1 MEDSSAPLPSEIIK
15 KQVITPMHSQES
27 NNLENSSNS
36 EDSGNFTPFD
46 PNKPKKIKNRNK
58 IEVLKKDD
66 KTDLKFKIIVV
77 GNSGVGKSCLSL
89 RATEDVFKENHQLTI
104 ATSIYNFKVK
114 INDKAINLQIWDTC
128 GQEIYRSLIKNFYRN
143 SSLAIIVYS
152 IDKKNSFKDIN
163 LWIKEI
169 RVNSSPDIK
178 IVLIGNKSDLD
189 KDRQVSYEEGK
200 KYLDDDEVLK
210 FFETS
215 AKTGENIKKL
225 FQEISI
231 ILYKD
236 YKYFNKGNLTR
247 SSGSFKA
254 KKADL
259 SKKKS
264 KCC

>member
-1 MEDSSAPLPSEIIK
+1 MEPENNIIKINEIDKNVEQNNEKEQNSKISIDDTKYVSEIIK
-15 KQVITPMHSQES
+15 MTEA
-27 NNLENSSNS
+27 E
-36 EDSGNFTPFD
+36 E
-46 PNKPKKIKNRNK
+46 PKDM
-58 IEVLKKDD
+58 L
-66 KTDLKFKIIVV
+66 TFKIIII
-77 GNSGVGKSCLSL
+77 GNSGVGK
-89 RATEDVFKENHQLTI
+89 
-104 ATSIYNFKVK
+104 TSITTSAVK
-114 INDKAINLQIWDTC
+114 NVFINDYKSTIGMEIFSLYLKVNDKPIKLQIWDTC

-200 KYLDDDEVLK
+200 KYLDDEEVLK

-231 ILYKD
+231 ILYKE
-236 YKYFNKGNLTR
+236 YQYFNR
-247 SSGSFKA
+247 E
-254 KKADL
+254 
-259 SKKKS
+259 
-264 KCC
+264 CI

>member
-1 MEDSSAPLPSEIIK
+1 MEPEINIIKINEIDKSVEQNNEKEQNSKISIDDTKYVSEIIK
-15 KQVITPMHSQES
+15 MTEA
-27 NNLENSSNS
+27 E
-36 EDSGNFTPFD
+36 E
-46 PNKPKKIKNRNK
+46 PKDM
-58 IEVLKKDD
+58 L
-66 KTDLKFKIIVV
+66 TFKIIII
-77 GNSGVGKSCLSL
+77 GNSGVGK
-89 RATEDVFKENHQLTI
+89 
-104 ATSIYNFKVK
+104 TSITTSAVK
-114 INDKAINLQIWDTC
+114 NVFINDYKSTIGMEIFSLYLKVNDKPIKLQIWDTC

>member
-1 MEDSSAPLPSEIIK
+1 MEPENNIIKINEIDKNVEQNNEKEQNSKISIDDTKYVSEIIK
-15 KQVITPMHSQES
+15 MTEA
-27 NNLENSSNS
+27 E
-36 EDSGNFTPFD
+36 E
-46 PNKPKKIKNRNK
+46 PKDM
-58 IEVLKKDD
+58 L
-66 KTDLKFKIIVV
+66 TFKIIII
-77 GNSGVGKSCLSL
+77 GNSGVGK
-89 RATEDVFKENHQLTI
+89 
-104 ATSIYNFKVK
+104 TSITTSAVK
-114 INDKAINLQIWDTC
+114 NVFINDYKSTIGMEIFSLYLKVNDKPIKLQIWDTC

-200 KYLDDDEVLK
+200 KYLDDDEVLI

>member
-1 MEDSSAPLPSEIIK
+1 MEPEINIIKINEIDKNVEQNNKKEENSIMSIDDTKYVSEIIK
-15 KQVITPMHSQES
+15 MTEA
-27 NNLENSSNS
+27 E
-36 EDSGNFTPFD
+36 E
-46 PNKPKKIKNRNK
+46 PKDM
-58 IEVLKKDD
+58 L
-66 KTDLKFKIIVV
+66 TFKIIII
-77 GNSGVGKSCLSL
+77 GNSGVGK
-89 RATEDVFKENHQLTI
+89 
-104 ATSIYNFKVK
+104 TSITTSAVK
-114 INDKAINLQIWDTC
+114 NVFINDYKSTIGMEIFSLYLKVNDKPIKLQIWDTC

>member
-1 MEDSSAPLPSEIIK
+1 MEPENNIIKINEIDKNVEQNNEKEQNSKISIDDTKYVSEIIK
-15 KQVITPMHSQES
+15 MTEA
-27 NNLENSSNS
+27 E
-36 EDSGNFTPFD
+36 E
-46 PNKPKKIKNRNK
+46 PKDM
-58 IEVLKKDD
+58 L
-66 KTDLKFKIIVV
+66 TFKIIII
-77 GNSGVGKSCLSL
+77 GNSGVGK
-89 RATEDVFKENHQLTI
+89 
-104 ATSIYNFKVK
+104 TSITTSAVK
-114 INDKAINLQIWDTC
+114 NVFINDYKSTIGMEIFSLYLKVNDKPIKLQIWDTC

-236 YKYFNKGNLTR
+236 HKYFNKGNLTR

>member
-1 MEDSSAPLPSEIIK
+1 MEPENNIIKINEIDKNVEQNNEKEQNSKISIDDTKYVSEIIK
-15 KQVITPMHSQES
+15 MTEA
-27 NNLENSSNS
+27 E
-36 EDSGNFTPFD
+36 E
-46 PNKPKKIKNRNK
+46 PKDM
-58 IEVLKKDD
+58 L
-66 KTDLKFKIIVV
+66 TFKIIII
-77 GNSGVGKSCLSL
+77 GNSGVGK
-89 RATEDVFKENHQLTI
+89 
-104 ATSIYNFKVK
+104 TSITTSAVK
-114 INDKAINLQIWDTC
+114 NVFINDYKSTIGMEIFSLYLKVNDKPIKLQIWDTC

-231 ILYKD
+231 ILYKE
-236 YKYFNKGNLTR
+236 YKYFNRGNLTR

-259 SKKKS
+259 SKNES

>member
-1 MEDSSAPLPSEIIK
+1 MEPENNIIKINEIDKNVEQNNEKEQNSKISIDDTKYVSEIIK
-15 KQVITPMHSQES
+15 MTEA
-27 NNLENSSNS
+27 E
-36 EDSGNFTPFD
+36 E
-46 PNKPKKIKNRNK
+46 PKDM
-58 IEVLKKDD
+58 L
-66 KTDLKFKIIVV
+66 TFKIIII
-77 GNSGVGKSCLSL
+77 GNSGVGK
-89 RATEDVFKENHQLTI
+89 
-104 ATSIYNFKVK
+104 TSITTSAVK
-114 INDKAINLQIWDTC
+114 NVFINDYKSTIGMEIFSLYLKVNDKPIKLQIWDTC

>member
-1 MEDSSAPLPSEIIK
+1 MEPENNIIKINEIDKNVEQNNENEQNSKISIDDTKYVSEIIK
-15 KQVITPMHSQES
+15 MTEA
-27 NNLENSSNS
+27 E
-36 EDSGNFTPFD
+36 E
-46 PNKPKKIKNRNK
+46 PKDM
-58 IEVLKKDD
+58 L
-66 KTDLKFKIIVV
+66 TFKIIII
-77 GNSGVGKSCLSL
+77 GNSGVGK
-89 RATEDVFKENHQLTI
+89 
-104 ATSIYNFKVK
+104 TSITTSAVK
-114 INDKAINLQIWDTC
+114 NVFINDYKSTIGMEIFSLYLKVNDKPIKLQIWDTC
-128 GQEIYRSLIKNFYRN
+128 GQEIYRSLIQNFYRN

-225 FQEISI
+225 FEEISI

>member
-1 MEDSSAPLPSEIIK
+1 MEPENNIIKINEIDKNVEQNNEKEQNSKISIDDTKYVSEIIK
-15 KQVITPMHSQES
+15 MTEA
-27 NNLENSSNS
+27 E
-36 EDSGNFTPFD
+36 E
-46 PNKPKKIKNRNK
+46 PKDM
-58 IEVLKKDD
+58 L
-66 KTDLKFKIIVV
+66 TFKIIII
-77 GNSGVGKSCLSL
+77 GNSGVGK
-89 RATEDVFKENHQLTI
+89 
-104 ATSIYNFKVK
+104 TSITTSAVK
-114 INDKAINLQIWDTC
+114 NVFINDYKSTIGMEIFSLYLKVNDKPIKLQIWDTC

-189 KDRQVSYEEGK
+189 NDRQVSYEEGK

>member
-1 MEDSSAPLPSEIIK
+1 MEPENNIIKINEIDKNVEQNNEKEQNSKISIDDTKYVSEIIK
-15 KQVITPMHSQES
+15 MTEA
-27 NNLENSSNS
+27 E
-36 EDSGNFTPFD
+36 E
-46 PNKPKKIKNRNK
+46 PKDM
-58 IEVLKKDD
+58 L
-66 KTDLKFKIIVV
+66 TFKIIII
-77 GNSGVGKSCLSL
+77 GNSGVGK
-89 RATEDVFKENHQLTI
+89 
-104 ATSIYNFKVK
+104 TSITTSAVK
-114 INDKAINLQIWDTC
+114 NVFINDYKSTIGMEIFSLYLKVNDKPIKLQIWDTC

-189 KDRQVSYEEGK
+189 EDRQVSYEEGK

-225 FQEISI
+225 FEEISI

>member
-1 MEDSSAPLPSEIIK
+1 MEPEINIIKINEIDKNVEQNNEKEQNSKISIDDTKYVSEIIK
-15 KQVITPMHSQES
+15 MTEA
-27 NNLENSSNS
+27 E
-36 EDSGNFTPFD
+36 E
-46 PNKPKKIKNRNK
+46 PKDM
-58 IEVLKKDD
+58 L
-66 KTDLKFKIIVV
+66 TFKIIII
-77 GNSGVGKSCLSL
+77 GNSGVGK
-89 RATEDVFKENHQLTI
+89 
-104 ATSIYNFKVK
+104 TSITTSAVK
-114 INDKAINLQIWDTC
+114 NVFINDYKSTIGMEIFSLYLKVNDKPIKLQIWDTC

-200 KYLDDDEVLK
+200 KYLDDDEVLI

>member
-1 MEDSSAPLPSEIIK
+1 MEPEINIIKINEIDKNVEQNNEKEQNSKISIDDTKYVSEIIK
-15 KQVITPMHSQES
+15 MTEA
-27 NNLENSSNS
+27 E
-36 EDSGNFTPFD
+36 E
-46 PNKPKKIKNRNK
+46 PKDM
-58 IEVLKKDD
+58 L
-66 KTDLKFKIIVV
+66 TFKIIII
-77 GNSGVGKSCLSL
+77 GNSGVGKTSITTS
-89 RATEDVFKENHQLTI
+89 AVKNVFINDYKLTI
-104 ATSIYNFKVK
+104 GMEIFSLYLKV
-114 INDKAINLQIWDTC
+114 NDKPIKLQIWDTC

-225 FQEISI
+225 FEEISI

>member
-1 MEDSSAPLPSEIIK
+1 MEPEINIIKINEIDKNVEQNNEKEQNSKISIDDTKYVSEIIK
-15 KQVITPMHSQES
+15 MTEA
-27 NNLENSSNS
+27 E
-36 EDSGNFTPFD
+36 E
-46 PNKPKKIKNRNK
+46 PKDM
-58 IEVLKKDD
+58 L
-66 KTDLKFKIIVV
+66 TFKIIII
-77 GNSGVGKSCLSL
+77 GNSGVGK
-89 RATEDVFKENHQLTI
+89 
-104 ATSIYNFKVK
+104 TSITTSAVK
-114 INDKAINLQIWDTC
+114 NVFINDYKSTIGMEIFSLYLKVNDKPIKLQIWDTC

-163 LWIKEI
+163 LWTKEI

-189 KDRQVSYEEGK
+189 NDRQVSYEEGK

-215 AKTGENIKKL
+215 AKTGENIEKL

>member
-1 MEDSSAPLPSEIIK
+1 MTEAE
-15 KQVITPMHSQES
+15 E
-27 NNLENSSNS
+27 
-36 EDSGNFTPFD
+36 
-46 PNKPKKIKNRNK
+46 PKDM
-58 IEVLKKDD
+58 L
-66 KTDLKFKIIVV
+66 TFKIIII
-77 GNSGVGKSCLSL
+77 GNSGVGK
-89 RATEDVFKENHQLTI
+89 
-104 ATSIYNFKVK
+104 TSITTSAVK
-114 INDKAINLQIWDTC
+114 NVFINDYKSTIGMEIFSLYLKVNDKPIKLQIWDTC

-225 FQEISI
+225 FEEISI

>member
-1 MEDSSAPLPSEIIK
+1 MEPEINIIKINQIDKNVEQNNEKEQNSKISIDDTKYVSEIIK
-15 KQVITPMHSQES
+15 MTEA
-27 NNLENSSNS
+27 E
-36 EDSGNFTPFD
+36 E
-46 PNKPKKIKNRNK
+46 PKDM
-58 IEVLKKDD
+58 L
-66 KTDLKFKIIVV
+66 TFKIIII
-77 GNSGVGKSCLSL
+77 GNSGVGK
-89 RATEDVFKENHQLTI
+89 
-104 ATSIYNFKVK
+104 TSITTSAVK
-114 INDKAINLQIWDTC
+114 NVFINDYKSTIGMEIFSLYLKVNDKPIKLQIWDTC

-225 FQEISI
+225 FEEISI

>member
-1 MEDSSAPLPSEIIK
+1 MEPENNIIKINEIDKNVEQNNEKEQNSKISIDDTKYVSEIIK
-15 KQVITPMHSQES
+15 MTEA
-27 NNLENSSNS
+27 E
-36 EDSGNFTPFD
+36 E
-46 PNKPKKIKNRNK
+46 PKDM
-58 IEVLKKDD
+58 L
-66 KTDLKFKIIVV
+66 TFKIIII
-77 GNSGVGKSCLSL
+77 GNSGVGK
-89 RATEDVFKENHQLTI
+89 
-104 ATSIYNFKVK
+104 TSITTSAVK
-114 INDKAINLQIWDTC
+114 NVFINDYKSTIGMEIFSLYLKVNDKPIKLQIWDTC

-225 FQEISI
+225 FEEISI

>member
-1 MEDSSAPLPSEIIK
+1 MEPEINIIKINEIDKNDEQNNKKEEDSIMSIDNTKYVSEIIK
-15 KQVITPMHSQES
+15 MTEA
-27 NNLENSSNS
+27 E
-36 EDSGNFTPFD
+36 E
-46 PNKPKKIKNRNK
+46 PKDM
-58 IEVLKKDD
+58 L
-66 KTDLKFKIIVV
+66 TFKIIII
-77 GNSGVGKSCLSL
+77 GNSGVGK
-89 RATEDVFKENHQLTI
+89 
-104 ATSIYNFKVK
+104 TSITTSAVK
-114 INDKAINLQIWDTC
+114 NVFINDYKSTIGMEIFSLYLKVNDKPIKLQIWDTC

>member
-1 MEDSSAPLPSEIIK
+1 MEPEINIIKINEIDKNVEQNNEKEQNSKISIDDTKYVSEIIK
-15 KQVITPMHSQES
+15 MTEA
-27 NNLENSSNS
+27 E
-36 EDSGNFTPFD
+36 E
-46 PNKPKKIKNRNK
+46 PKDM
-58 IEVLKKDD
+58 L
-66 KTDLKFKIIVV
+66 TFKIIII
-77 GNSGVGKSCLSL
+77 GNSGVGK
-89 RATEDVFKENHQLTI
+89 
-104 ATSIYNFKVK
+104 TSITTSAVK
-114 INDKAINLQIWDTC
+114 NVFINDYKSTIGMEIFSLYLKVNDKPIKLQIWDTC

>member
-1 MEDSSAPLPSEIIK
+1 MEQEINIIKINEIDKNDEQNNKKEENSIMSIDNTKYVSEIIK
-15 KQVITPMHSQES
+15 MTEA
-27 NNLENSSNS
+27 E
-36 EDSGNFTPFD
+36 E
-46 PNKPKKIKNRNK
+46 PKDM
-58 IEVLKKDD
+58 L
-66 KTDLKFKIIVV
+66 TFKIIII
-77 GNSGVGKSCLSL
+77 GNSGVGK
-89 RATEDVFKENHQLTI
+89 
-104 ATSIYNFKVK
+104 TSITTSAVK
-114 INDKAINLQIWDTC
+114 NVFINDYKSTIGMEIFSLYLKVNDKPIKLQIWDTC

>member
-1 MEDSSAPLPSEIIK
+1 MEPEINIIKINEIDKNVEQNNEKEQNSKISIDDTKYVSEIIK
-15 KQVITPMHSQES
+15 MTEA
-27 NNLENSSNS
+27 E
-36 EDSGNFTPFD
+36 E
-46 PNKPKKIKNRNK
+46 PKDM
-58 IEVLKKDD
+58 L
-66 KTDLKFKIIVV
+66 TFKIIII
-77 GNSGVGKSCLSL
+77 GNSGVGK
-89 RATEDVFKENHQLTI
+89 
-104 ATSIYNFKVK
+104 TSITTSAVK
-114 INDKAINLQIWDTC
+114 NVFINDYKSTIGMEIFSLYLKVNDKPIKLQIWDTC

-169 RVNSSPDIK
+169 RLNSSPDIK

-225 FQEISI
+225 FEEISI

-247 SSGSFKA
+247 SSGSFKT

>member
-1 MEDSSAPLPSEIIK
+1 MEPENNIIKINEIDKNDEQNNKKEENSIMSIDNTKYVSEIIK
-15 KQVITPMHSQES
+15 MTEA
-27 NNLENSSNS
+27 E
-36 EDSGNFTPFD
+36 E
-46 PNKPKKIKNRNK
+46 PKDM
-58 IEVLKKDD
+58 L
-66 KTDLKFKIIVV
+66 TFKIIII
-77 GNSGVGKSCLSL
+77 GNSGVGK
-89 RATEDVFKENHQLTI
+89 
-104 ATSIYNFKVK
+104 TSITTSAVK
-114 INDKAINLQIWDTC
+114 NVFINDYKSTIGMEIFSLYLKVNDKPIKLQIWDTC

-225 FQEISI
+225 FEEISI

>member
-1 MEDSSAPLPSEIIK
+1 MEQEINIIKINEIDKNVEQNNEKEQNSKISIDDTKYVSEIIK
-15 KQVITPMHSQES
+15 MTEA
-27 NNLENSSNS
+27 E
-36 EDSGNFTPFD
+36 E
-46 PNKPKKIKNRNK
+46 PKDM
-58 IEVLKKDD
+58 L
-66 KTDLKFKIIVV
+66 TFKIIII
-77 GNSGVGKSCLSL
+77 GNSGVGK
-89 RATEDVFKENHQLTI
+89 
-104 ATSIYNFKVK
+104 TSITTSAVK
-114 INDKAINLQIWDTC
+114 NVFINDYKSTIGMEIFSLYLKVNDKPIKLQIWDTC

>member
-1 MEDSSAPLPSEIIK
+1 MEPEINIIKINEIDKNVEQNNEKEQNSKISIDDTKYVSEIIK
-15 KQVITPMHSQES
+15 MTEA
-27 NNLENSSNS
+27 E
-36 EDSGNFTPFD
+36 E
-46 PNKPKKIKNRNK
+46 PKDM
-58 IEVLKKDD
+58 L
-66 KTDLKFKIIVV
+66 TFKIIII
-77 GNSGVGKSCLSL
+77 GNSGVGK
-89 RATEDVFKENHQLTI
+89 
-104 ATSIYNFKVK
+104 TSITTSAVK
-114 INDKAINLQIWDTC
+114 NVFINDYKSTIGMEIFSLYLKVNDKPIKLQIWDTC

-152 IDKKNSFKDIN
+152 IDKKNSFKDID

-169 RVNSSPDIK
+169 KVNSSPDIK

-259 SKKKS
+259 LKKKS

>member
-1 MEDSSAPLPSEIIK
+1 MEPENNIIKINEIDKNVEQNNEKEQNSKISIDNTKYVSEIIK
-15 KQVITPMHSQES
+15 MTEA
-27 NNLENSSNS
+27 E
-36 EDSGNFTPFD
+36 E
-46 PNKPKKIKNRNK
+46 PKDM
-58 IEVLKKDD
+58 L
-66 KTDLKFKIIVV
+66 TFKIIII
-77 GNSGVGKSCLSL
+77 GNSGVGK
-89 RATEDVFKENHQLTI
+89 
-104 ATSIYNFKVK
+104 TSITTSAVK
-114 INDKAINLQIWDTC
+114 NVFINDYKSTIGMEIFSLYLKVNDKPIKLQIWDTC

-225 FQEISI
+225 FEEISI

>member
-1 MEDSSAPLPSEIIK
+1 MEPEINIIKINEIDKNVEQNNEKEQNSKISIDDTKYVSEIIK
-15 KQVITPMHSQES
+15 MTEA
-27 NNLENSSNS
+27 E
-36 EDSGNFTPFD
+36 E
-46 PNKPKKIKNRNK
+46 PKDM
-58 IEVLKKDD
+58 L
-66 KTDLKFKIIVV
+66 TFKIIII
-77 GNSGVGKSCLSL
+77 GNSGVGK
-89 RATEDVFKENHQLTI
+89 
-104 ATSIYNFKVK
+104 TSITTSAVK
-114 INDKAINLQIWDTC
+114 NVFINDYKSTIGMEIFSLYLKVNDKPIKLQIWDTC

-225 FQEISI
+225 FEEISI

>member
-1 MEDSSAPLPSEIIK
+1 MEPENNIIKINEIDKNVEQNNEKEQNSKISIDDTKYVSEIIK
-15 KQVITPMHSQES
+15 MTEA
-27 NNLENSSNS
+27 E
-36 EDSGNFTPFD
+36 E
-46 PNKPKKIKNRNK
+46 PKDM
-58 IEVLKKDD
+58 L
-66 KTDLKFKIIVV
+66 TFKIIII
-77 GNSGVGKSCLSL
+77 GNSGVGKTSITTS
-89 RATEDVFKENHQLTI
+89 AVKNVFINDYKLTI
-104 ATSIYNFKVK
+104 GMEIFSLYLKV
-114 INDKAINLQIWDTC
+114 NDKPIKLQIWDTC

>member
-1 MEDSSAPLPSEIIK
+1 MEPENNIIKINEIDKNVEQNNEKEQNSKISIDDTKYVSEIIK
-15 KQVITPMHSQES
+15 MTEA
-27 NNLENSSNS
+27 E
-36 EDSGNFTPFD
+36 E
-46 PNKPKKIKNRNK
+46 PKDM
-58 IEVLKKDD
+58 L
-66 KTDLKFKIIVV
+66 TFKIIII
-77 GNSGVGKSCLSL
+77 GNSGVGK
-89 RATEDVFKENHQLTI
+89 
-104 ATSIYNFKVK
+104 TSITTSAVK
-114 INDKAINLQIWDTC
+114 NVFINDYKSTIGMEIFSLYLKVNDKPIKLQIWDTC

-225 FQEISI
+225 FEEISI

-236 YKYFNKGNLTR
+236 YKYFNKANLTR